1 MTRDELTQRLQGIEW
16 DDFEVKAAKC
26 DVPKDVWPT
35 VSAFSNT
42 SGGWIVFGVEQRG
55 KRFMIEGVENGEK
68 IESDFLDNLR
78 NGQKFNKVLTAKGVK
93 YTIDGK
99 LVLASIHS
107 EIDYSVVTFYLDV
120 PFVSQGVKDKEMSK
134 TDSKMSPT
142 DGDTVPDNEKMSPT
156 DSENVPDS
164 GKMSPTDGDTVPDN
178 ENIERWNRRKDSI
191 RELMAN
197 NPDISVKTI
206 AETLG
211 VNERTIKRDI
221 KDLRENGIIER
232 IGGNFGGKWII
243 INKES
248 FCSGGFAIRPN

>member
-55 KRFMIEGVENGEK
+55 KRFMI
-68 IESDFLDNLR
+68 D
-78 NGQKFNKVLTAKGVK
+78 
-93 YTIDGK
+93 
-99 LVLASIHS
+99 
-107 EIDYSVVTFYLDV
+107 
-120 PFVSQGVKDKEMSK
+120 KDKEMSK

-142 DGDTVPDNEKMSPT
+142 DGDTVPDNGKMSPT
-156 DSENVPDS
+156 DSENVPDNE
-164 GKMSPTDGDTVPDN
+164 KMSPTDGDTVPDN
-178 ENIERWNRRKDSI
+178 ETIERWNRRKDSI